1 MYLKN
6 RLTRI
11 KNNFN
16 LHEVSGSLGDLGTF
30 LPIMIS
36 LAIGGQINLTST
48 LWFTGIWNILSGVF
62 FQVPVCVQPMKAV
75 AAVVLSSKM
84 TIEENMAAGIGVGA
98 IVFFL
103 GVTRTINLVGNY
115 TPIAVIRGIQMGT
128 GFSLIQTAYKLVNK
142 LSWEMRGTQDQ
153 WADNYVWVLLAF
165 LFVFSCYNNKV
176 PSALIL
182 FLIGLIFAF
191 IQMYVD
197 KTDTPRPFIGG
208 YYPDTII
215 RPSASQ
221 FRDGFVN
228 AGLGQIPLTAL
239 NSVIGLCALIDDL
252 FPDKHAG
259 TSEVSMSVGVM
270 NIVQCWFGA
279 MPLCHGAGGLAGQ
292 YRFGARSEVSIIILG
307 LCKLLLGI
315 LFGSSL
321 VGLLDLF
328 PKSILAVMLFV
339 SAIELAFAGKAI
351 VAGETDEQKK
361 TEKWV
366 VMLVTTGVM
375 MAFSN
380 AGIGFLAGL
389 VVAAL
394 LSMQRLGLRTWF
406 EHTLHGIRDIPQK
419 WRAERDYATGRML
432 PTDKTAIT
440 SSPTGSILET
450 HPDVGNKNQYL
461 SPPSSSSVISLPHQP
476 VPHTSSSS

>member
-1 MYLKN
+1 MYFRNRIARLKN
-6 RLTRI
+6 
-11 KNNFN
+11 N
-16 LHEVSGSLGDLGTF
+16 LNIHEVSGSLGDLGTF

-48 LWFTGIWNILSGVF
+48 LWFTGIWNILSGLF

-84 TIEENMAAGIGVGA
+84 SMAENMAAGIGVGA

-103 GVTRTINLVGNY
+103 GMTRTINLVGNY

-128 GFSLIQTAYKLVNK
+128 GFSLIQTAYKLVAK
-142 LSWEMRGTQDQ
+142 LSWSMQGPNDQ

-182 FLIGLIFAF
+182 FLVGVMFAF
-191 IQMYVD
+191 IQMYAGS
-197 KTDTPRPFIGG
+197 KTNTPRPAIGG
-208 YYPDTII
+208 YYPNTIV
-215 RPSASQ
+215 RPTAAE

-252 FPDKHAG
+252 FPDKHSG
-259 TSEVSMSVGVM
+259 TSEVSISVGVM
-270 NIVQCWFGA
+270 NLVQCWFGA

-292 YRFGARSEVSIIILG
+292 YRFGARSEMSIIILG
-307 LCKLLLGI
+307 SCKLLLGI

-339 SAIELAFAGKAI
+339 SAIELAFAGKAV
-351 VAGETDEQKK
+351 VAGETDEKKK

-366 VMLVTTGVM
+366 VMLVTTGSM

-380 AGIGFLAGL
+380 AGTGFLAGL

-394 LSMQRLGLRTWF
+394 LSVQRLGLRDWCHNTWR
-406 EHTLHGIRDIPQK
+406 GILDIPQK
-419 WRAERDYATGRML
+419 WRSQRDYSTGRML
-432 PTDKTAIT
+432 PTSAPTPSDASTAHST
-440 SSPTGSILET
+440 AKPSTDHQE
-450 HPDVGNKNQYL
+450 NQHL
-461 SPPSSSSVISLPHQP
+461 SSSSTVSLPHQP
-476 VPHTSSSS
+476 VPHTSTSP